1 MASPEDLTSVLPET
15 LPEDF
20 NDWDGEASPAETPVN
35 QKEWEAWETSHSLPR
50 TVKQVWHSVER
61 NATLPPVEG
70 RPRASSSASAPPV
83 SDEPDKKPIDS
94 NPEAKSTANS
104 AKREE
109 WEAWLASHSSED
121 TSRPSGESAKRE
133 AISPHSV
140 SKPHEIHSTPTA
152 QVPLKQK
159 KLSGEKT
166 IEAKSDASGLLDG
179 YESKEAAVAPSQPD
193 ASPADGSS
201 NSASLKGAQEGEAS
215 AVLFSSFSSKN
226 IEETPKEKKS
236 GKKKWIVIG
245 SVGASAIL
253 ISAGLLVPRWHGVA
267 VSEANQPAQQAATA
281 IDASQSESDPGLT
294 TDATKPAAG
303 EPLTDHA
310 PAPATGEPK
319 TADDRATDESDTA
332 NRAQAQAAARAQA
345 QAQMMNDQLN
355 APAQIPKQVAESGPP
370 PASIGASAVNDM
382 GGTGA
387 NEGIFNGHT
396 GPVVKGVPPK
406 PTIVSSGVATGMLI
420 QKTAPAYPPIAKSA
434 RVSGTVELHATIS
447 KNGTVKDLSVVSGP
461 QMLREAAVDAVRTWR
476 YKPYL
481 LNNQPTEVETTINVV
496 FTLGG

>member
-1 MASPEDLTSVLPET
+1 MKKVWYS
-15 LPEDF
+15 
-20 NDWDGEASPAETPVN
+20 AEP
-35 QKEWEAWETSHSLPR
+35 
-50 TVKQVWHSVER
+50 

-121 TSRPSGESAKRE
+121 TSRPSEESAKRE

-140 SKPHEIHSTPTA
+140 SKPHEIHSTLTA

-201 NSASLKGAQEGEAS
+201 NSAPLKGAQEGEAS
-215 AVLFSSFSSKN
+215 AALFSSFSSKN
-226 IEETPKEKKS
+226 IEETTKEKKS

-253 ISAGLLVPRWHGVA
+253 ISAGLLVPRWHGAA

-281 IDASQSESDPGLT
+281 IDASQSESDPGLA
-294 TDATKPAAG
+294 TDAAKPAAG
-303 EPLTDHA
+303 EPLTDHV

-319 TADDRATDESDTA
+319 TADDRATDESDTV
-332 NRAQAQAAARAQA
+332 NRAQAQAEARAQA

-370 PASIGASAVNDM
+370 PAGIAGDVANDL

-387 NEGIFNGHT
+387 NVGIFNAHT
-396 GPVVKGVPPK
+396 GPVVKGAPPK
-406 PTIVSSGVATGMLI
+406 PIMVSSGVATGMLI
-420 QKTAPAYPPIAKSA
+420 QKTPPAYPPIARSA

-461 QMLREAAVDAVRTWR
+461 QMLREAAVDSVRGWR
-476 YKPYL
+476 YKPYM
-481 LNNQPTEVETTINVV
+481 LNNQPIEVETTINVV